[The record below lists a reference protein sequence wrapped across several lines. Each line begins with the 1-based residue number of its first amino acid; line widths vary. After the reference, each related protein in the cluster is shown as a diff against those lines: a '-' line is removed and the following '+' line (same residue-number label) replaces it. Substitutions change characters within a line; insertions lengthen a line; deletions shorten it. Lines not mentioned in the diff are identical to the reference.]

1 MTTATAVSSRSAH
14 SLTFDAIAEAAPG
27 PLWRAR
33 WNRSWPAYEAWFIA
47 RGGDNGPDRA
57 TCESALKKYMPELVP
72 VHRRLVQLAGNTD
85 RAARFL
91 STWCPPEYLGG
102 CSLAALAAKGE
113 VRLVRNYDLAPTLN
127 EGFLLRSEWT
137 GTPVMGMIEFLWGLS
152 DGVNARGLAAALA
165 FGGRSEVGP
174 GFGITTI
181 VRYVLETCATVDEAL
196 KVLHRIPSHMAYN
209 ITLADRHGD
218 TATIELHPAGPSQQ
232 VQPAIAT
239 NHQYGESGPSDSG
252 VVDADRP
259 GFTRTVERRD
269 ELSDLLERGISLDA
283 LADAFLCEPLFQRN
297 YTGGF
302 GTLFT
307 AVYDPVAG
315 ELTLRW
321 PDQDW
326 LQSLTDFD
334 PGSRTIDYDTIVTTT
349 PTLPAGINLADMLAA
364 IRPHMSQVGQNA
376 LDTWA
381 KQTTN
386 GETNWVEFAK
396 AMQKGWQ

>member
-1 MTTATAVSSRSAH
+1 MSAPTAVSNRSTH
-14 SLTFDAIAEAAPG
+14 SLAFESIAEATPG

-33 WNRSWPAYEAWFIA
+33 WNRSWPAYEAWFLA

-57 TCESALKKYMPELVP
+57 SCESALEEHMPELVP
-72 VHRRLVQLAGNTD
+72 VHRALLQLAGNTD

-102 CSLAALAAKGE
+102 CSLAALAARGE

-152 DGVNARGLAAALA
+152 DGVNGHGLAAALA

-181 VRYVLETCATVDEAL
+181 LRYVLETCATVDDAL
-196 KVLHRIPSHMAYN
+196 NVLHRIPSHMAYN
-209 ITLADRHGD
+209 ITLADRQGD
-218 TATIELHPAGPSQQ
+218 TATIELHPGGRAHQ

-239 NHQYGESGPSDSG
+239 NHQYGESSADGTG

-269 ELSDLLERGISLDA
+269 ELSDLLARGITLDA
-283 LADAFLCEPLFQRN
+283 LADAFLCEPLFQRD
-297 YTGGF
+297 YAGGF

-326 LQSLTDFD
+326 HQSLAEFK
-334 PGSRTIDYDTIVTTT
+334 PGSRTLHYDTMTTT
-349 PTLPAGINLADMLAA
+349 PPTLPAGLDLADMLSAL
-364 IRPHMSQVGQNA
+364 RPHLSRVGQES

-381 KQTTN
+381 KQATN
-386 GETNWVEFAK
+386 GDTNWVEFAQT
-396 AMQKGWQ
+396 MQKGWQ